1 MNDEFRMEQGFE
13 RQASGES
20 LTRYTAKTFGWM
32 FAGLLLT
39 MVIAVSM

>member
-20 LTRYTAKTFGWM
+20 LTRYTAKTDRKS
-32 FAGLLLT
+32 
-39 MVIAVSM
+39 VV

>member
-20 LTRYTAKTFGWM
+20 LTRYTAKT
-32 FAGLLLT
+32 LLQLLNN
-39 MVIAVSM
+39 IPL